1 MDILFI
7 SRFIKMKELTFN
19 QWQDHLSKQLQK
31 DYKKLYQTSKFKPNE
46 NKFQKVSRIESPSV
60 HRV

>member
-1 MDILFI
+1 MDILFNRI
-7 SRFIKMKELTFN
+7 SYRMKALTFN

-46 NKFQKVSRIESPSV
+46 NKFQKVSRGESSNLC
-60 HRV
+60 RV

>member
-1 MDILFI
+1 MDILFNR
-7 SRFIKMKELTFN
+7 RFIKMKELTFN

-46 NKFQKVSRIESPSV
+46 NKFQKVSRIKSPSV

>member
-1 MDILFI
+1 VDILFN
-7 SRFIKMKELTFN
+7 SLFNDMKELTFN
-19 QWQDHLSKQLQK
+19 QWQEHLSKQLQK

-46 NKFQKVSRIESPSV
+46 NKFQKVSRRESSNL

>member
-1 MDILFI
+1 MDILFN
-7 SRFIKMKELTFN
+7 RRYIKMKELTFN

-46 NKFQKVSRIESPSV
+46 NKFQKVSRIESSSV
-60 HRV
+60 QRV

>member
-1 MDILFI
+1 MDILFNLI
-7 SRFIKMKELTFN
+7 SYRMKALTFN
-19 QWQDHLSKQLQK
+19 EWQAHLAKQLQK

-46 NKFQKVSRIESPSV
+46 NKFQKVSRGEPTDL

>member
-1 MDILFI
+1 
-7 SRFIKMKELTFN
+7 MKELTFN

-31 DYKKLYQTSKFKPNE
+31 DYKKLYQTSKYTQNE
-46 NKFQKVSRIESPSV
+46 NKFQKVSRRESPSV

>member
-1 MDILFI
+1 MDVLFNH
-7 SRFIKMKELTFN
+7 RYIKMKELSFN

-46 NKFQKVSRIESPSV
+46 NKFQKVSRIESRNLSGV
-60 HRV
+60 

>member
-1 MDILFI
+1 MDILFN
-7 SRFIKMKELTFN
+7 SLFNDMKELTFN
-19 QWQDHLSKQLQK
+19 QWQDHLTKELKK

-46 NKFQKVSRIESPSV
+46 IKFQKVSRRESADL

>member
-1 MDILFI
+1 MDILFNC
-7 SRFIKMKELTFN
+7 RFIKMKELTFN

-46 NKFQKVSRIESPSV
+46 NKLQKVSREQSSSV
-60 HRV
+60 CRV

>member
-1 MDILFI
+1 MDILFNRI
-7 SRFIKMKELTFN
+7 SYRMKALTFN
-19 QWQDHLSKQLQK
+19 EWQDYLSKQLQK

-46 NKFQKVSRIESPSV
+46 NKFQKVSREQSSSI

>member
-1 MDILFI
+1 MDILFN
-7 SRFIKMKELTFN
+7 RRPTKMKELTFN

-46 NKFQKVSRIESPSV
+46 IKLQKVSRIQSPSV

>member
-1 MDILFI
+1 MDILFNC
-7 SRFIKMKELTFN
+7 RYIKMKELTFN

-46 NKFQKVSRIESPSV
+46 IKFQKLSSREPANLC
-60 HRV
+60 RV

>member
-1 MDILFI
+1 MDILFNR
-7 SRFIKMKELTFN
+7 RFIKMKELTFN

-46 NKFQKVSRIESPSV
+46 NKLQKISRGQSSGV
-60 HRV
+60 CRV

>member
-1 MDILFI
+1 MDILFN
-7 SRFIKMKELTFN
+7 RGFIKMKELTFN

-46 NKFQKVSRIESPSV
+46 NKFQKVSRSESPSV
-60 HRV
+60 SRV

>member
-1 MDILFI
+1 MDILFNC
-7 SRFIKMKELTFN
+7 RFIKMKELTFN

-46 NKFQKVSRIESPSV
+46 NKFQKVSRRESADLY
-60 HRV
+60 RV

>member
-1 MDILFI
+1 MDILFN
-7 SRFIKMKELTFN
+7 RRPCKMKALTFN

-46 NKFQKVSRIESPSV
+46 NKFQKVSSREPANLY
-60 HRV
+60 RV

>member
-1 MDILFI
+1 MDILFNC
-7 SRFIKMKELTFN
+7 RFIKMKELTFN
-19 QWQDHLSKQLQK
+19 QWQDHLTKELKK

-46 NKFQKVSRIESPSV
+46 NKLQKISSREPANL

>member
-1 MDILFI
+1 MDILFN
-7 SRFIKMKELTFN
+7 RRYIKMKELSFN

-46 NKFQKVSRIESPSV
+46 NKFQKVSRIQSPSV